1 MDFFVK
7 QIDSWIANLLMERT
21 FITDGC
27 LPDCPPIYQEEWDNT
42 EFVEVV
48 HHDIKTFDSKT
59 GRKFMD
65 VFIRYVEK
73 E

>member
-21 FITDGC
+21 FITDGY
-27 LPDCPPIYQEEWDNT
+27 LPERPPINQEEWDNT
-42 EFVEVV
+42 EFVEAV

-65 VFIRYVEK
+65 VFIRYVAK